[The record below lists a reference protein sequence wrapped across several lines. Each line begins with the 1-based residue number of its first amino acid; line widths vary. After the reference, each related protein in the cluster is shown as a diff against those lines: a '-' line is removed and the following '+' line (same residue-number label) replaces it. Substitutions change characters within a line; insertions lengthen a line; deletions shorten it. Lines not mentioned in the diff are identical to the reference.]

1 MENHKAKDKATST
14 TQKKR
19 GRASEKPVSG
29 SSSTRIVKTK
39 HLTKTGLYISNKYR
53 GRTLTTKVTIKG
65 QVTVPKPVREHLNL
79 AKGDRIEFLIGVDGK
94 VTIVAATE
102 DVRRL
107 KGIVS
112 KPAKP
117 VTVEDMN
124 QAVEVEGGTLK

>member
-1 MENHKAKDKATST
+1 MDNHRGKRKAAST

-19 GRASEKPVSG
+19 DGASEKAVSG
-29 SSSTRIVKTK
+29 SFCTRIAKTQ
-39 HLTKTGLYISNKYR
+39 HLAKTGLYISKKHS
-53 GRTLTTKVTIKG
+53 GRTLSTKVTTKG

-79 AKGDRIEFLIGVDGK
+79 TKGDRIEFLIGVDGK

-102 DVRRL
+102 DVRKL

-124 QAVEVEGGTLK
+124 QAIEAEGGNLK